1 MSNAV
6 GAVSI
11 SFNELFN
18 SDRTSAVAAVAV
30 AVTKWR
36 RSGDVSAEMCTL
48 ASSLFLVRRVHNA
61 RAHETSSVVSRRTR
75 EHFNGTGDRA

>member
-18 SDRTSAVAAVAV
+18 NGRSLG
-30 AVTKWR
+30 R
-36 RSGDVSAEMCTL
+36 RRRDETAEIRGRQRRNVH
-48 ASSLFLVRRVHNA
+48 ARQVLFLVRRVHNA